1 MYKNFLALLLL
12 VLAGCNGNSP
22 ATNHIEEKE
31 EENAQM
37 TEIKTILF
45 FGNSLT
51 AGYGLD
57 DPSESFPARIQ
68 EKIDSLNLPY
78 KIVNAGLSGETTAGG
93 KSRIDWS
100 LKQKVDIFV
109 LELGANDGLR
119 GIPPTE
125 TRANLQ
131 AILQKVKAKYPEAKQ
146 ILLGMEV
153 PPNMGDAY
161 VTQFRAIFR
170 QVAEKNDVA
179 FVPFLLDG
187 VAGVP
192 SLNQKDG
199 IHPTGKGYKI
209 VAENVWE
216 VLKEEL

>member
-68 EKIDSLNLPY
+68 EKIDSLKLPY

-125 TRANLQ
+125 TKANLQ
-131 AILQKVKAKYPEAKQ
+131 AILQKVKARYPEAKQ

-170 QVAEKNDVA
+170 QVAEKKQCCLCA
-179 FVPFLLDG
+179 IS
-187 VAGVP
+187 A
-192 SLNQKDG
+192 
-199 IHPTGKGYKI
+199 
-209 VAENVWE
+209 
-216 VLKEEL
+216 

>member
-1 MYKNFLALLLL
+1 LLLL

-37 TEIKTILF
+37 AEIKTILF

-68 EKIDSLNLPY
+68 EKIDSLKLPY